1 MHKINSY
8 LKICLLTIIFLL
20 LYIKFTYIP
29 YAIGLYFLISVL
41 NFNYEKIKIEKYKE
55 VWLILIFVLFNAFS
69 LLYSEN
75 FKEGFS
81 TIQTQLS
88 LIIFPLLII
97 IDRNFFYNKRELII
111 KLFIIISLF
120 SIFIL
125 CFQFFYSGQ
134 FIKILENKHN
144 ANLFDLIRNLK
155 LSNGQHPSYIS
166 INYLFSVILVWYS
179 LKKSENKILFLIKL
193 LAISIILVFIFLL
206 NSRAVLISI
215 LMVIIYY
222 TLKYLVEH
230 KTIYKIFTVII
241 LIGCFF
247 LMMNNTRFKY
257 NLLSF
262 KKANTIE
269 QIDPRFS
276 IWRDA
281 FIVWKQKPIFGQGIG
296 DSKDAIMQIHKKRNI
311 EEAIKYKFN
320 AHNQFLETSMQTGLV
335 GLIILILVFS
345 VPLYQSIK
353 KKQELLFL
361 FLMICIINF
370 MFESM
375 LQRIAGVV
383 FFAFWYSFLWFVFY
397 KEEMKVVDSK

>member
-1 MHKINSY
+1 
-8 LKICLLTIIFLL
+8 
-20 LYIKFTYIP
+20 
-29 YAIGLYFLISVL
+29 
-41 NFNYEKIKIEKYKE
+41 
-55 VWLILIFVLFNAFS
+55 
-69 LLYSEN
+69 
-75 FKEGFS
+75 
-81 TIQTQLS
+81 
-88 LIIFPLLII
+88 
-97 IDRNFFYNKRELII
+97 
-111 KLFIIISLF
+111 
-120 SIFIL
+120 
-125 CFQFFYSGQ
+125 
-134 FIKILENKHN
+134 
-144 ANLFDLIRNLK
+144 
-155 LSNGQHPSYIS
+155 
-166 INYLFSVILVWYS
+166 
-179 LKKSENKILFLIKL
+179 
-193 LAISIILVFIFLL
+193 
-206 NSRAVLISI
+206 
-215 LMVIIYY
+215 MVIIYY